1 MMTDKVYLI
10 ISEGEM
16 HLKGGNRRYFEQK
29 LISNIDKNMKD
40 IGYDSLYND
49 IGKII
54 IEIDDAKSEKAI
66 EALKKSSAL
75 FGSERLI
82 DAKKISK

>member
-1 MMTDKVYLI
+1 MMMDKVYLI

-29 LISNIDKNMKD
+29 LISNIDKNLKD

-49 IGKII
+49 ILSLIHI
-54 IEIDDAKSEKAI
+54 SEPTRQCCTSRMP
-66 EALKKSSAL
+66 SSA
-75 FGSERLI
+75 
-82 DAKKISK
+82 